1 MTGMNGMNGMT
12 GMTEIGLN
20 KLGRLQP
27 GIMPV
32 SGLSCVGTTSLVGE
46 AELNILKA
54 RPCQS
59 ELDERGLDG
68 LSLIHI

>member
-1 MTGMNGMNGMT
+1 MTGMTGMT
-12 GMTEIGLN
+12 GMTETGLN

-46 AELNILKA
+46 AEL
-54 RPCQS
+54 
-59 ELDERGLDG
+59 
-68 LSLIHI
+68 HIS

>member
-1 MTGMNGMNGMT
+1 MT
-12 GMTEIGLN
+12 GMTETGRN

-46 AELNILKA
+46 AELNI
-54 RPCQS
+54 S
-59 ELDERGLDG
+59 EGEEEERREDEP
-68 LSLIHI
+68 